1 MVDAVVY
8 PEASAPDSPT
18 SPVMMRMMQDAVDRK
33 GREEPRQTTRDGVN
47 MECIGDQVPACP
59 NKAGRCEPR
68 EANQKLG

>member
-1 MVDAVVY
+1 VDAVVY

-47 MECIGDQVPACP
+47 MEGIGDEVPARP

>member
-8 PEASAPDSPT
+8 PEASAPDGPAN
-18 SPVMMRMMQDAVDRK
+18 PVMMRMMQDAVDRK

-47 MECIGDQVPACP
+47 MECVGYQVPARP
-59 NKAGRCEPR
+59 NKTGRCEPR

>member
-8 PEASAPDSPT
+8 PEAFAPDSPAI
-18 SPVMMRMMQDAVDRK
+18 PVMLRMMRDAVDRK
-33 GREEPRQTTRDGVN
+33 GREKPRQTTRDGVN
-47 MECIGDQVPACP
+47 MECIGDQVPARL